1 MIDSSD
7 PHAPC
12 THSEVKGS
20 KGNEKSPLR
29 GKREPC
35 VMKELC
41 EKGQKL
47 TP

>member
-29 GKREPC
+29 GKRETC
-35 VMKELC
+35 VVKELC
-41 EKGQKL
+41 EKGQKW